1 MLDDSQFQA
10 DIHHWLERLVYKT
23 ATSHTLHSSG
33 FISSHGSG
41 PLSRWQ
47 SCCMLE
53 DQESTCICCAIFCA
67 VPLGWGSGRHPSF
80 RLVSIIFIFV
90 MLLLCV
96 QMSRFFF
103 PIIVSDS
110 GQIQPLWHTTLYAS
124 FSHPNVTCQ
133 SPCRVSGPHETLWE
147 PKLRSFW
154 TSVWQLDLSR
164 WRWRGGRC
172 WESMMHFVEINLHS
186 LPHLKMKIYLRV
198 MHERSNLNHL
208 VLYMVIFLVP

>member
-1 MLDDSQFQA
+1 MLITLNFVLLVYFFLSGCSSSHTQPCSLQPLKEAISVLFSFTRRVLDDSQFQA

-33 FISSHGSG
+33 FISSHGSD

-133 SPCRVSGPHETLWE
+133 SPCRVSGPHETL
-147 PKLRSFW
+147 
-154 TSVWQLDLSR
+154 
-164 WRWRGGRC
+164 
-172 WESMMHFVEINLHS
+172 
-186 LPHLKMKIYLRV
+186 
-198 MHERSNLNHL
+198 
-208 VLYMVIFLVP
+208 